1 MRNKFLLFSLIFFLL
16 SFISYLLPV
25 TSYADPIPS
34 CAPGETLGYDESGV
48 RVCKTT
54 SGTSGGSAGTITLP
68 DFIKNISLQSIAS
81 NAAKVILAIAGLLFF
96 FYLLFGGI
104 RMMTSAGD
112 EKSAAS
118 ARSAVT
124 TGLLG
129 FLLVVAAY
137 FIALFIEE
145 VFHIPII
152 NVTIPGIN

>member
-1 MRNKFLLFSLIFFLL
+1 MIKKIFFFPLIFSLL
-16 SFISYLLPV
+16 SFLYLLLPV
-25 TSYADPIPS
+25 VSYADHPPPCYS
-34 CAPGETLGYDESGV
+34 GETLVDVTGSDDFMCVSAG
-48 RVCKTT
+48 
-54 SGTSGGSAGTITLP
+54 GTGGSAGTIALP

-81 NAAKVILAIAGLLFF
+81 NAAKLILAIAGLLFF

-152 NVTIPGIN
+152 NVTIPGVN